1 MSRFLGE
8 IRQLGYVVPDIEKAM
23 RYWAETMGVGPWF
36 YNPKVPI
43 EGYHYDGKNYDVH
56 NSVALANAGFIQ
68 VELIETR
75 NDAPSM
81 YRDFLEAGRVGLQHV
96 AYWTENFD
104 RDLATMESQGFR
116 VKMGGQVGAN
126 GRFVYFDKE
135 MHPGTVIELSEVAGP
150 KGRLFRAIRDAS
162 IGWDGTDP
170 IRPFPEFVEL

>member
-23 RYWAETMGVGPWF
+23 DYWAKTMGVGPWF

-43 EGYHYDGKNYDVH
+43 EGYHYDGRNYEPH
-56 NSVALANAGFIQ
+56 NSVALANSGFIQ
-68 VELIETR
+68 VELIQIR

-81 YRDFLEAGRVGLQHV
+81 YRDFLNSGNVGLQHV

-104 RDLATMESQGFR
+104 KDLATMESQGFQVR
-116 VKMGGQVGAN
+116 MGGQVGVN

-135 MHPGTVIELSEVAGP
+135 DHPGTVIELSDVVGP
-150 KGRLFRAIRDAS
+150 KGRMFRIIREAS
-162 IGWDGTDP
+162 LNWDGSHP
-170 IRPFPEFVEL
+170 VRPFPSLVEA